1 METTLRAIKKVNEI
15 KTKRADMFFKM
26 RMKAH
31 EGMQREMIRAD
42 IKKGIELIAPAA
54 ANKEKVFENVLR
66 NSTEKQTVASE
77 GKMRN

>member
-15 KTKRADMFFKM
+15 KAKRADMFFKM

-31 EGMQREMIRAD
+31 EVTQREIIRAE

-54 ANKEKVFENVLR
+54 SNQERVLENVFR
-66 NSTEKQTVASE
+66 NAIEKNTVLE
-77 GKMRN
+77 DKMET